1 MLLPKKS
8 GPSLCRIWDPTS
20 NATRSRSAPK
30 YSAKLVSAVMRF
42 TWYNPERRQRERGV
56 FKVMKPYVRD
66 YFAEDMDL
74 LARLAK
80 DLGSKHHAYGFAEH
94 TFHADPHAGNLL
106 YNKQTGVLTLLD
118 WALTGHITEE
128 ERRKAALLFLML
140 LLRDSQGICGVIE
153 SLSQGARKRSRRQPK
168 VIREQVRKFFEERPL
183 TRIPGAADV
192 VDLLER
198 IAWQGVRLPTHL
210 VMLRKALF
218 TLDGILHDIAGSG
231 VNMELVMVQRLLQNW
246 LANPIRIGWPLAL
259 GDWIE
264 LGLSTMLYGSR
275 LVAGGVQLVAAAA

>member
-1 MLLPKKS
+1 M
-8 GPSLCRIWDPTS
+8 
-20 NATRSRSAPK
+20 
-30 YSAKLVSAVMRF
+30 
-42 TWYNPERRQRERGV
+42 
-56 FKVMKPYVRD
+56 
-66 YFAEDMDL
+66 
-74 LARLAK
+74 
-80 DLGSKHHAYGFAEH
+80 
-94 TFHADPHAGNLL
+94 
-106 YNKQTGVLTLLD
+106 
-118 WALTGHITEE
+118 
-128 ERRKAALLFLML
+128 
-140 LLRDSQGICGVIE
+140 
-153 SLSQGARKRSRRQPK
+153 
-168 VIREQVRKFFEERPL
+168 
-183 TRIPGAADV
+183 